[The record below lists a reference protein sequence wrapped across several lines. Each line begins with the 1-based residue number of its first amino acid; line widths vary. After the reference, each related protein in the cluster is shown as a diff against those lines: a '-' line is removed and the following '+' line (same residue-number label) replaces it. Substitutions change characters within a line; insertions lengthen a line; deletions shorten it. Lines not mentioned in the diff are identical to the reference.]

1 MEDGAVYEG
10 RIFVSKNATKTAIS
24 GTQKA
29 VGLTASNGAAL
40 FLAPADSSASIKNAL
55 YSGNKA
61 SGTTVAMGGAVYSN
75 GSPIYFENTVF
86 DGNSAAITA
95 PLKIQMLLQEVPF
108 KLKVPLTL
116 VFKDVV
122 FTNNSAT
129 VTGADGKGAYAF
141 GAQLMLTTALVPLQ
155 E

>member
-10 RIFVSKNATKTAIS
+10 RIFVSKNASKTAIS

-29 VGLTASNGAAL
+29 EGLTASNGAGAAL

-61 SGTTVAMGGAVYSN
+61 SGATVAMGGAVYSN

-116 VFKDVV
+116 
-122 FTNNSAT
+122 SSR
-129 VTGADGKGAYAF
+129 
-141 GAQLMLTTALVPLQ
+141 MLSSRTTLPL
-155 E
+155 